1 MRCALPAALAG
12 HQTGPDEDQVGQI
25 GKPSIARNTWG
36 WVNTYKYHLE
46 WRGWTMMNTSQLFG
60 CEQKDKGVLTPYA
73 NFFWPS
79 VLRCSHEAKL
89 VMAWLWYLHVWRWS
103 SSGRMPYPM
112 ICRQVEE
119 RMLGWPRM
127 EIFVATPGSFFLVHW
142 FCTYDSERDFIC
154 GCWSLVLSMQHKK
167 CCWWSHL
174 KGKIA
179 LKWRPHCGM
188 GQLPLFW
195 TILRKVWVASSEL
208 HLRQLKRS

>member
-1 MRCALPAALAG
+1 MRIRWGRSENLRSPATHG
-12 HQTGPDEDQVGQI
+12 D
-25 GKPSIARNTWG
+25 
-36 WVNTYKYHLE
+36 
-46 WRGWTMMNTSQLFG
+46 GWTPTSTIWNG
-60 CEQKDKGVLTPYA
+60 GDEQWWTHPSYLVVNRRIRGFWPHNA

-188 GQLPLFW
+188 GATPTVLDHPKKGMGSIIGTALEAAEKELDPPMFHCPCLLPN
-195 TILRKVWVASSEL
+195 KS
-208 HLRQLKRS
+208 